1 MKPINSIKLIITITT
16 MCDCIDY
23 DLLYRYRTRSKIMKE
38 EDQDSTIIDHEEIQQ
53 QEEPIV
59 VSS

>member
-1 MKPINSIKLIITITT
+1 

-23 DLLYRYRTRSKIMKE
+23 DLLYRYRTRSKIIKE
-38 EDQDSTIIDHEEIQQ
+38 EDQDSTKIDLEEIQQ
-53 QEEPIV
+53 QEQPII

>member
-1 MKPINSIKLIITITT
+1 
-16 MCDCIDY
+16 MCEYIDY
-23 DLLYRYRTRSKIMKE
+23 DLLYGYRTRSKIMKE

>member
-1 MKPINSIKLIITITT
+1 

-23 DLLYRYRTRSKIMKE
+23 NLLYRYRPRSKIIKE
-38 EDQDSTIIDHEEIQQ
+38 EDQDSTKIDHKEIQQ
-53 QEEPIV
+53 QEEPII